1 MLNPLICSVLVASSQ
16 EDPSGSHWNV
26 MTYQGETKLEE
37 CEQKAGLKTCGDVSF
52 SRNTV
57 ADPTNDVLHSFYS
70 KISVGKNLARY
81 IQNHSDMYVLYNQYV
96 IYVLAPM

>member
-37 CEQKAGLKTCGDVSF
+37 CEQKAGLKTCGDVCF

-57 ADPTNDVLHSFYS
+57 FDPTHDVLHSESFRHVCIDMIVYAYIYIYIC
-70 KISVGKNLARY
+70 ISV
-81 IQNHSDMYVLYNQYV
+81 IQ
-96 IYVLAPM
+96 

>member
-1 MLNPLICSVLVASSQ
+1 MLTQDVEPFAVFIASSQ

-37 CEQKAGLKTCGDVSF
+37 CEEKAGLKTCGDVCF

-57 ADPTNDVLHSFYS
+57 ADPTKMCCIHLIPTFQL
-70 KISVGKNLARY
+70 GKSRERVH
-81 IQNHSDMYVLYNQYV
+81 I
-96 IYVLAPM
+96 PP

>member
-1 MLNPLICSVLVASSQ
+1 MLNPLQCFVIASSQ

-37 CEQKAGLKTCGDVSF
+37 CEQKAGLKTCGDVCF

-57 ADPTNDVLHSFYS
+57 ADPTHDVLHSFEFIWFQDFS
-70 KISVGKNLARY
+70 WEKSG
-81 IQNHSDMYVLYNQYV
+81 
-96 IYVLAPM
+96 